1 MKANKILLFIG
12 LILFSFCLN
21 AQTRRML
28 GTVLDNETNQPI
40 AFASVALNGSY
51 YGVITDENGNFSLK
65 LDRKTD
71 SVMIKA
77 FGYRLKVVKTS
88 DKKKAQKIY
97 LIPITTTLGEVNVK
111 GFGPKSIFASALDS
125 VPKHFLYKKNFSLI
139 TDIYK
144 SKKINDSLV
153 YLSYCPNW
161 CKRMNILCI
170 RMILPLQID
179 TEYTNIRTDK
189 DNKLKYILT
198 AETYQRMLFSFDD
211 FVKHYML
218 TILNYNFLAKEVK
231 NSLEGKP
238 AAYSSG
244 LININTGM
252 IDGNS
257 FKLKIIKEDSVEK
270 EYIITKT
277 SIDTLSSIASG
288 IPMTT
293 SYYIDA
299 PTMNIT
305 KIEAHLNVPKDST
318 YSYVTSMDGKITLS
332 DFVTTVTFREKQG
345 KYFLSNCYSKVIYKQ
360 DTSFI
365 SQENK
370 KKNLTRATKDDVI
383 EERVVFD
390 TKDCIIKPD
399 EFDIKKI
406 KFKVIVL
413 TLNELIKRD
422 EFKDFFIEK
431 EN

>member
-161 CKRMNILCI
+161 CKRMNILFI

-211 FVKHYML
+211 FIKHYML
-218 TILNYNFLAKEVK
+218 TILNYNFLSKEVK

-238 AAYSSG
+238 AAYSSR
-244 LININTGM
+244 LRSINTGM

-277 SIDTLSSIASG
+277 DIDSLAKTI

-299 PTMNIT
+299 QTMNIT
-305 KIEAHLNVPKDST
+305 KIEAHLNVPKDSNC
-318 YSYVTSMDGKITLS
+318 SYTSDMDGKITIR

-345 KYFLSNCYSKVIYKQ
+345 KSFLSNCYSKVSYNQ
-360 DTSFI
+360 DTSLI
-365 SQENK
+365 SQEHK
-370 KKNLTRATKDDVI
+370 KKNLTRV
-383 EERVVFD
+383 
-390 TKDCIIKPD
+390 
-399 EFDIKKI
+399 
-406 KFKVIVL
+406 
-413 TLNELIKRD
+413 
-422 EFKDFFIEK
+422 
-431 EN
+431 